1 MRGSVPDGPRESPFL
16 PHSTLQISG
25 VAKNI
30 YRDGAYVGEV
40 CDNFVMEVF
49 QPMKVPD

>member
-25 VAKNI
+25 VTI
-30 YRDGAYVGEV
+30 YLYRDGAYVGEV
-40 CDNFVMEVF
+40 CDNFVAEVF